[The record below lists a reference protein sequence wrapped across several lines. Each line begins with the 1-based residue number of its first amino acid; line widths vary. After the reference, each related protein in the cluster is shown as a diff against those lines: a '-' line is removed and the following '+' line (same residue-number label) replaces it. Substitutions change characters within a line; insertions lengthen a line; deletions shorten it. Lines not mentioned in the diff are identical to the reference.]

1 MRAWTDTGA
10 HPPAHG
16 WRTSARNHGLPL
28 EALRHDVTPPGPHYV
43 LVHYGIPV
51 TASEDWR
58 LTAGGRVRKPLTLG
72 LRTLRSFPAVTLR
85 GTMKC
90 AG

>member
-1 MRAWTDTGA
+1 M
-10 HPPAHG
+10 
-16 WRTSARNHGLPL
+16 
-28 EALRHDVTPPGPHYV
+28 
-43 LVHYGIPV
+43 